1 MTATDTPR
9 VLPDPRPGIVE
20 QGGRHVLLGGR
31 CVSCGHALAR
41 RTPRCPWCRSLVE
54 PAAFGPDGAIWAVTV
69 VHVATGE
76 RDVPYTLAYL
86 DLDDGPRL
94 LVQLDRAAAVGD
106 RAHLAAPTP
115 GGDPAAEVLA

>member
-1 MTATDTPR
+1 MTAIVTPR
-9 VLPDPRPGIVE
+9 AVADPRPGIVE

-41 RTPRCPWCRSLVE
+41 RTPRCPWCRSAVE
-54 PAAFGPDGAIWAVTV
+54 PAAFGPDGVIWAVTV
-69 VHVATGE
+69 VHVTAGD

-94 LVQLDRAAAVGD
+94 LVQLDRPAAVGD
-106 RAHLAAPTP
+106 RARLAAPTP